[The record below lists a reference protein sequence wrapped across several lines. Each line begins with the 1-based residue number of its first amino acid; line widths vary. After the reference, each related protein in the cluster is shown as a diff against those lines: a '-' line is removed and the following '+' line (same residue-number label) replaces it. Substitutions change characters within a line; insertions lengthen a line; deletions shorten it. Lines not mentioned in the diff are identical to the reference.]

1 LIKNIFKALLLNEVI
16 NLILYILEGY
26 FMISAGEIRKGTTFE
41 HEGQVYTVIEFLH
54 VKPGKGAAFVRTKL
68 RNVISGGVTETTFN
82 PTAKFQEAV
91 IERKEMQYLY
101 SDGELYYFMDQ
112 ETFEQIPLNFEKVEE
127 AIKYLKENMFAV
139 IKFYKGDAFSVEA
152 PNFVEL
158 LITHCEPGVKGNT
171 TTNALKPATLET
183 GATVGVPMFVNE
195 GDTIRVDT
203 RTGEYMERV

>member
-1 LIKNIFKALLLNEVI
+1 
-16 NLILYILEGY
+16 
-26 FMISAGEIRKGTTFE
+26 MISAGDLRKGTTFE
-41 HEGQVYTVIEFLH
+41 HEGQVYTVVDFLH

-68 RNVISGGVTETTFN
+68 RNVISGGVTDTTFN

-127 AIKYLKENMFAV
+127 AIKYLKENMCAI

-158 LITHCEPGVKGNT
+158 QITHCEPGVKGNT
-171 TTNALKPATLET
+171 ATNSLKPATLET

-195 GDTIRVDT
+195 GDVIRVDT

>member
-1 LIKNIFKALLLNEVI
+1 
-16 NLILYILEGY
+16 
-26 FMISAGEIRKGTTFE
+26 MISAGDLRKGTTFE
-41 HEGQVYTVIEFLH
+41 HEGQVYTVVDFLH

-68 RNVISGGVTETTFN
+68 INVISGGVTDTTFN

-112 ETFEQIPLNFEKVEE
+112 ETYEQIPLNYEKVED
-127 AIKYLKENMFAV
+127 AIKFLKENMFAI
-139 IKFYKGDAFSVEA
+139 IKFYKGEAFSVEA

-158 LITHCEPGVKGNT
+158 QITHCEPGVKGNT
-171 TTNALKPATLET
+171 ATNALKPATVET
-183 GATVGVPMFVNE
+183 GAVVNVPMFVNE

-203 RTGEYMERV
+203 RTGDYMERV